1 MTSRELSSIEAGSRR
16 EALVVKNR
24 CGTMRGGSKGAC
36 EIITLSR
43 GLTVERQR
51 QRQLSGGK
59 YELVCIR
66 NSVGCRASA
75 RGAVGAERQ
84 WRQRTAGLRTNCLV
98 AVGSAMFVMMGGL
111 VGGEGSQGRVAP
123 YVVSGIGFLGGGV
136 ILKDGFSIRGLN
148 TAATLWC
155 TAAVGTLAGIGYIA
169 FSFLGTVAILSANLL
184 LRPLA
189 QRINRTPVQAPEE
202 VVLYM
207 FECVCRKSDEA
218 KTRALLLQNIGS
230 TPLVLYALHREDEE
244 GANRVKLRAKVK
256 STGRKDELLEQ
267 IVTRLSLEPG
277 VTAIRWEIASTL
289 EVGEDH
295 IAGGGPN
302 SFEDAQA

>member
-1 MTSRELSSIEAGSRR
+1 MTGYVFAIR
-16 EALVVKNR
+16 LVVALLL
-24 CGTMRGGSKGAC
+24 GA
-36 EIITLSR
+36 L
-43 GLTVERQR
+43 
-51 QRQLSGGK
+51 
-59 YELVCIR
+59 
-66 NSVGCRASA
+66 
-75 RGAVGAERQ
+75 VGAERQ

-111 VGGEGSQGRVAP
+111 VGGEGSQGRVAA

-218 KTRALLLQNIGS
+218 KIRALLLQNIGS
-230 TPLVLYALHREDEE
+230 TPLVLYSLHREDEE
-244 GANRVKLRAKVK
+244 GSSRVKLKAKVK

-277 VTAIRWEIASTL
+277 VTTIRWEIASTL
-289 EVGEDH
+289 EIGEDH